1 VRLMNSATLLS
12 RKIGP
17 GTELAG
23 AVDPITVEVIRN
35 LFISAAEEMKINL
48 ARTAYNPVV
57 FEMYDFAV
65 GLFDPQGNM
74 IAQAPGLPVFL
85 GTLGENVRIV
95 TQDVGGL
102 ANFRP
107 GDLYLINDPY
117 AIGSHL
123 ADVTSVSPVFFQDEL
138 VGFSAAKMH
147 WLDIGGKDPGS
158 WSNTSSVFQEGL
170 RFRSIKLFDGGRPV
184 EPIFQVIRYNVRLS
198 TAAIGD
204 LRAQIAATRTG
215 ERRFLYILEKYG
227 KKTVD
232 AAVQQIYQHAEKL
245 ARRAVEQIPDGV
257 YEAVGYMDNDGLNL
271 EKENLPM
278 KVKVTVYGSQMEVDL
293 TGSAPENKGP
303 VNCGRAAAI
312 SAVRMAFKCVTT
324 PDLPVNE
331 GNFRNL
337 SITIPPRTMFSA
349 EYPAPTCQW
358 ALHLITLIDTA
369 LKALIRALPHS
380 VPAGHYSDFGVFIIY
395 GYDPR
400 TGRNFIH
407 TDSSSGGW
415 GGRPH
420 EDGESTLICLVDGD
434 SKNIPVEIIEH
445 QYPLRIERFALRD
458 GSGGAGKFRGG
469 LGHFRD
475 YRVLTAGVKVVIGID
490 RHNYKP
496 WGWFGGDEGES
507 NDVVLNPGPGQRSI
521 RKVADLGVP
530 EGSLI
535 SLQSGGGGGYGPP
548 SQRDPALVLSDW
560 LGEYITAQCAREDYA
575 VSIVG
580 DKLDLNQTQLLRQRL
595 SEPTPGEQR

>member
-1 VRLMNSATLLS
+1 MSTQTSLSKRTVSATEP
-12 RKIGP
+12 GP
-17 GTELAG
+17 
-23 AVDPITVEVIRN
+23 VDPITVEVIRN

-65 GLFDPQGNM
+65 GLFDRDANM

-85 GTLGENVRIV
+85 GTLGENVRVV
-95 TQDVGGL
+95 TQDIGGVEK
-102 ANFRP
+102 FRP

-117 AIGSHL
+117 AIGTHL
-123 ADVTSVSPVFFQDEL
+123 ADVTAVSPVFFQGEL
-138 VGFSAAKMH
+138 AGFSAAKMH

-158 WSNTSSVFQEGL
+158 WSNTSSIFQEGL
-170 RFRSIKLFDGGRPV
+170 RFRSIKLYDAGEPV
-184 EPIFQVIRYNVRLS
+184 EPVFQIIRYNVRLS
-198 TAAIGD
+198 HAAIGD

-227 KKTVD
+227 RELVE
-232 AAVQQIYQHAEKL
+232 AAVHQIFSHAEKL
-245 ARRAVEQIPDGV
+245 AMRAVQRIPDGT
-257 YEAVGYMDNDGLNL
+257 YEAAGFMDNDGLHL
-271 EKENLPM
+271 DQENLPM
-278 KVKVTVYGSQMEVDL
+278 KVRVVIRGSDMEVDL
-293 TGSAPENKGP
+293 SGSAPENKGP
-303 VNCGRAAAI
+303 VNCGRAATV

-324 PDLPVNE
+324 PWLPVNE
-331 GNFRNL
+331 GNFKNL
-337 SITIPPRTMFSA
+337 KITIPQRTMFSA

-358 ALHLITLIDTA
+358 ALHLITLIDTI
-369 LKALIRALPHS
+369 LKALINAIPQD

-395 GYDPR
+395 GHDPR
-400 TGRNFIH
+400 NGRDFIH

-445 QYPLRIERFALRD
+445 QYPLRIERFALRE

-475 YRVLTAGVKVVIGID
+475 YRVLTDGIKVVIGVD
-490 RHNYKP
+490 RHKYKP
-496 WGWFGGDEGES
+496 WSAFGGRDGES
-507 NDVVLNPGPGQRSI
+507 NDVLLNPGPEQLSI
-521 RKVADLGVP
+521 CKVSDLPVP
-530 EGSLI
+530 KGSLI

-548 SQRDPALVLSDW
+548 AKRDPRAVLSDVEE
-560 LGEYITAQCAREDYA
+560 GYITHEQARSDYG
-575 VSIVG
+575 VE
-580 DKLDLNQTQLLRQRL
+580 T
-595 SEPTPGEQR
+595 